1 MADDPYIPADQNL
14 PEFTVKAIVV
24 GVVLAIIMGAANA
37 YLGLKVGMTVSATI
51 PSAVMA
57 MAIFRSIK
65 GNVLEVNLAK
75 TMGSA
80 GESLAAGVIFTIPAL
95 IILGAWV
102 EIDYF
107 VTTAVALL
115 GGMMGVFFTV
125 PLRRILVVEEDLPYP
140 EGVACTEVVLAGE
153 EGGNTAKLVFSALFI
168 GGVYKFIS
176 SGLNIMHDKIA
187 SIISVGKA
195 KFFGGGE
202 LSAALLGIGYIIG
215 PRIASFVFLGGILGW
230 VLITP
235 IFLTMAANGT
245 YPIPEGSTLMEALE
259 IIRLEQVVWVGIG
272 AITTGGIYTL
282 ITLKDSMKSAFG
294 KIRAKKSE
302 EDEAIRTERD
312 LPVDKTFIA
321 VAALVIPIFGLFY
334 YLSESGIIAGV
345 SAIVAVIT
353 AFFFTAVAG
362 YLAGV
367 VGSSNNPIS
376 GVTITTLLFTS
387 LLLLAMG
394 ARGEYGMTTALGV
407 GAVICC
413 AAAIAGDVMQ
423 DFKTGQLLGST
434 PKALQMGEMIAV
446 LAMAMVI
453 APILM
458 LLHNAYTIG
467 GPELPA
473 PQATVMAG
481 LLNAMFGEGMN
492 FMMFLLGV
500 ELAIFLIL
508 LDLPILPVAI
518 GIYLPFPLTTPIMLG
533 GVLNAIVTKIGKR
546 KPDMSEEK
554 IHSRGVLFS
563 SGLVAGEALLGIVIA
578 GLYGAFTMERVRLLK
593 EPLPFIGTIVF
604 FGMAFLLLRT
614 SLVGIGASMRDVPKA
629 IKELLWDLKMQ
640 AIKYRKQ

>member
-1 MADDPYIPADQNL
+1 MADEPYIPAETTL

-24 GVVLAIIMGAANA
+24 GVLLAVIMGAANA

-51 PSAVMA
+51 PSAVIA

-65 GNVLEVNLAK
+65 GNVLEINLSK

-102 EIDYF
+102 EINYW

-115 GGMMGVFFTV
+115 GGMLGVFFTV

-153 EGGNTAKLVFSALFI
+153 EGGNTAKYVFAALLI
-168 GGVYKFIS
+168 GGIYKFVS
-176 SGLNIMHDKIA
+176 TGLNIMKDKVA
-187 SIISVGKA
+187 SIISVGRA
-195 KFFGGGE
+195 KFFGGAE
-202 LSAALLGIGYIIG
+202 LSAALLGIGYIVG

-230 VLITP
+230 VVITP

-245 YPIPEGSTLMEALE
+245 YPIPAGTSLMGALE

-272 AITTGGIYTL
+272 AITVGGIFTL
-282 ITLKDSMKSAFG
+282 FSLRHSMKRAFG
-294 KIRAKKSE
+294 NIRKKKKDDTE
-302 EDEAIRTERD
+302 VIRTERD
-312 LPVDKTFIA
+312 LPVDKTFLA
-321 VAALVIPIFGLFY
+321 VAAMVIPIFCLYY

-345 SAIVAVIT
+345 TAIVAVIA

-387 LLLLAMG
+387 LLLLSLG

-434 PKALQMGEMIAV
+434 PRALQMGEMIAV
-446 LAMAMVI
+446 VAMAFVI
-453 APILM
+453 APILT

-467 GPELPA
+467 GPGLPA

-492 FMMFLLGV
+492 FLMFLLGA
-500 ELAIFLIL
+500 ELAVLLIL

-533 GVLNAIVTKIGKR
+533 GVLNAIVTKVGKR
-546 KPDMSEEK
+546 KTELGNEK

-563 SGLVAGEALLGIVIA
+563 SGLVAGEALLGIIIA
-578 GLYGAFTMERVRLLK
+578 GLFGAFTIARVHVL
-593 EPLPFIGTIVF
+593 ETPLPFIGSIIF
-604 FGMAFLLLRT
+604 LAMAVLLLYTALR
-614 SLVGIGASMRDVPKA
+614 GAGGDLGDVVPA
-629 IKELLWDLKMQ
+629 IKELLYDLKMK
-640 AIKYRKQ
+640 ALRHKP